1 MAKKTKIAVE
11 TKIKDYSL
19 LGKLTLDGFIL
30 TPEQIEQMAE
40 WFKDDEVVRVT
51 IEPMQGKLDM

>member
-1 MAKKTKIAVE
+1 MAKKQKIAVE

-19 LGKLTLDGFIL
+19 TGKLTLDGFLL
-30 TPEQIEQMAE
+30 TPEQIEQFAE

-51 IEPMQGKLDM
+51 VEPIQGRLV